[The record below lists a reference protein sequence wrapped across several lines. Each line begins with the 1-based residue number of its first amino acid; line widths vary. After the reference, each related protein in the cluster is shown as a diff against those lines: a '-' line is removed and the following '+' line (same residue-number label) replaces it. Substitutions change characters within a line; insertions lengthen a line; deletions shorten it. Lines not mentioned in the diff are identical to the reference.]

1 MLIVRRRV
9 AFVLAVLG
17 LLALPIST
25 PAFAAE
31 KDAAI
36 VVDGATGKVLY
47 ERNADSPRYPASL
60 TKMMTLYLLFEALER
75 GTVTMET
82 RITASKHAVN
92 QEPTKLDVAAGDS
105 IPVDIAIRAIVVRS
119 ANDVAVMIAEALG
132 GSEEEFAAMMTR
144 KARALGMTNTRFRN
158 ASGLP
163 EAGQMTTA
171 RDLALL
177 GRHLAYDFPQYYHY
191 FSLDGF
197 SYAGRNYVTH
207 DNLLAQFD
215 GADGIKTGYTRI
227 SGFNLVTSVVR
238 ANHHVVGVVMGGRTA
253 HERDQE
259 MMWMLAQVFGQ
270 AEHNLVALSDTN
282 VPWHAGAGQRT
293 NPFGAGATATVVA
306 AAEPPRPAAPQPR
319 TAPAEAPPPVIVA
332 QVLPKPAAEDDRIGE
347 LIASIDDEDRAEAI
361 SRGPQGPPRRA
372 PVPVANPRQGIQ
384 LARANAPPVAA
395 PQPKP
400 RRPTQLATLT
410 WHRGAQPIEEGD
422 IGDNPIPQPRIAP
435 RVAPKPAVAT
445 VPRPPADS
453 GQRRW
458 AVQIGAF
465 ADQGQ
470 AQTQLAVYA
479 ERSMDVV
486 GQARRI
492 VTPFNGADGR
502 KLFRARFGS
511 FAESEAREVC
521 RRMTQRGQTCFATAS
536 N

>member
-1 MLIVRRRV
+1 MRPS
-9 AFVLAVLG
+9 LG

-75 GTVTMET
+75 GTVNMET

-92 QEPTKLDVAAGDS
+92 QEPTKLDVDAGDS
-105 IPVDIAIRAIVVRS
+105 IPVDIAIKAVVVRS

-197 SYAGRNYVTH
+197 SYAGRDYTTH

-238 ANHHVVGVVMGGRTA
+238 SNHHVVGVVMGGRTA
-253 HERDQE
+253 HERDAE
-259 MMWMLAQVFGQ
+259 MMWMLSQVFGQ
-270 AEHNLVALSDTN
+270 ADHNLVALADTN
-282 VPWHAGAGQRT
+282 VPWHAGAGPRS
-293 NPFGAGATATVVA
+293 NPFGAGATPTVVA
-306 AAEPPRPAAPQPR
+306 AAEAPRARPTTPQPR
-319 TAPAEAPPPVIVA
+319 PVAEAPPPVIVM
-332 QVLPKPAAEDDRIGE
+332 QVLPKPPAEDDRIGA
-347 LIASIDDEDRAEAI
+347 LIASIDDEDRAETI
-361 SRGPQGPPRRA
+361 SRGPQGAAAARPGARRQSAPRY
-372 PVPVANPRQGIQ
+372 P
-384 LARANAPPVAA
+384 ARARASACCTAA
-395 PQPKP
+395 
-400 RRPTQLATLT
+400 TEGATS
-410 WHRGAQPIEEGD
+410 GAAG
-422 IGDNPIPQPRIAP
+422 
-435 RVAPKPAVAT
+435 RVARTSA
-445 VPRPPADS
+445 
-453 GQRRW
+453 
-458 AVQIGAF
+458 
-465 ADQGQ
+465 
-470 AQTQLAVYA
+470 
-479 ERSMDVV
+479 
-486 GQARRI
+486 
-492 VTPFNGADGR
+492 
-502 KLFRARFGS
+502 
-511 FAESEAREVC
+511 
-521 RRMTQRGQTCFATAS
+521 
-536 N
+536 